1 MTEIG
6 DIVKGFGSKSKSMTD
21 ILVDR
26 ISPVENFVSG
36 RVIMAGRLTNRRD
49 TIMMKARY
57 DVLTSTHIQNN
68 WEPSD
73 AAITFRQ
80 SLSASIKK
88 MEVEDVIDIEKQDFN
103 IDTCRSIAARIAVN
117 EGRRYTVNRTPEGC
131 TITRK
136 A

>member
-6 DIVKGFGSKSKSMTD
+6 DIVKGVGDKSGTIVD
-21 ILVDR
+21 IVVDK
-26 ISPVENFVSG
+26 IGYAKNFVSG

-49 TIMMKARY
+49 TITMSARY
-57 DVLTSTHIQNN
+57 DVFTSTEIQNK

-73 AAITFRQ
+73 AAITFKQ
-80 SLSASIKK
+80 SLSGSIKK
-88 MEVEDVIDIEKQDFN
+88 MEVDDVIDITKQEFKV
-103 IDTCRSIAARIAVN
+103 DTCRNVAARIAVN